1 MKIGII
7 GAMQVEVEGIKSEL
21 TGDVTRKTIG
31 GREFVSGKVGNVDV
45 VVCQSG
51 VGKVNM
57 AMATQGL
64 IDEYKPDYVLN
75 TGIAGSLDAKI
86 DIGDVVL
93 ATEAVEHDMHVGDFG
108 YPKGQVPGLDVLAF
122 PCDEKLR
129 KLAKDSCEKVNPDI
143 KVFEGR
149 VLTGDIFVSASDVKK
164 GLIDEF
170 HGLCTEME
178 GAALAHVAYLN
189 KIPCLILRVI
199 SDKADNSATVDYPTF
214 ENKAAADSLRLTNE
228 FIRRL
233 GER

>member
-1 MKIGII
+1 MVIGII
-7 GAMQVEVEGIKSEL
+7 GAMESEVLGLKNEL
-21 TGDVTRKTIG
+21 TGNVVENKVGIRT
-31 GREFVSGKVGNVDV
+31 FVSGKLNGVDV

-57 AMATQGL
+57 AAMTQAL
-64 IDEYKPDYVLN
+64 IDNYKPDYLLN

-93 ATEAVEHDMHVGDFG
+93 ATEAVEHDMSVGPFG
-108 YPKGQVPGLDVLAF
+108 YPRGQVPGMDVLAF

-129 KLAKDSCEKVNPDI
+129 KIAKESCEKVNPDI

-149 VLTGDIFVSASDVKK
+149 VLTGDVFVSDSDLKK
-164 GLIDEF
+164 DLKGTFD
-170 HGLCTEME
+170 GMCTEME
-178 GAALAHVAYLN
+178 GAALAHVAYIN

-199 SDKADNSATVDYPTF
+199 SDKADNSAEEDYPTF
-214 ENKAAADSLRLTNE
+214 EAKAAKHSLNLTNE

-233 GER
+233 GE